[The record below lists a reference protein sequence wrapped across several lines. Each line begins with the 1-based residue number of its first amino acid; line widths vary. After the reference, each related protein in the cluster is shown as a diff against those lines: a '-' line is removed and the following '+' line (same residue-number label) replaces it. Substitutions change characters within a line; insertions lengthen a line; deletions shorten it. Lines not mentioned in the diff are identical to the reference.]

1 MKHKSIGQKLYGFG
15 SYLGSKLYSGSK
27 AVGQKIYDNRY
38 KILAGLAT
46 ALVAGA
52 VYKGSE
58 VAQNIGNVGQIKQEF
73 RNRFAGPGFRN
84 PYPYLEDG
92 RIVERAGLFPPKE
105 RQEYINLRYS

>member
-15 SYLGSKLYSGSK
+15 SSLGSKMYSGSK

-58 VAQNIGNVGQIKQEF
+58 VAQSMGNVSQVKQGF
-73 RNRFAGPGFRN
+73 RDRFAGPGFRN
-84 PYPYLEDG
+84 PYPYTENG
-92 RIVERAGLFPPKE
+92 RIVERAGTEGQK
-105 RQEYINLRYS
+105 YIKLRYS